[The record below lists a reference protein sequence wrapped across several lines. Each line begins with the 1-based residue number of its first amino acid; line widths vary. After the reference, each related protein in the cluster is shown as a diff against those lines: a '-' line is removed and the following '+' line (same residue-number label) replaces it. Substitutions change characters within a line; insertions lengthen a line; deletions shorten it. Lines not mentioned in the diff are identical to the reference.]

1 MLDYEILRL
10 IWWAILGIL
19 LIGFAILDGFDLGVG
34 MLLPIIGRRDMER
47 RIMINTVGPVWEGN
61 QVWLILGAGASFAAW
76 PYLYAISF
84 SGFYLAI
91 FLALFG
97 VILRPVG
104 FKFRSKIEN
113 PTWRSFWDMMLFLG
127 GFIPALVFGVAFGN
141 LFLGVPYH
149 FNDELR
155 IVYTG
160 SFFDLFHPFAL
171 LTGLLSVVMFIFQ
184 GSNYLAVK
192 TESPLSE
199 RASTVSLLSG
209 LAFLALV
216 TVGGWMVYSLNG
228 YSLENFS
235 AFKGPSN
242 PLHKTVAVIPGHWL
256 YNFTVHTSLWSAVV
270 LLYISVA
277 LALLTQK
284 LKRPILAFVFS
295 SLSIAS
301 TLVMAGISLYP
312 FLMPS
317 STNPNHSL
325 TVWDASSSE
334 LTLKIMLI
342 SVVVFLPFVLAYT
355 AWMYRI
361 MRGKVTSIDIEKN
374 SNAY

>member
-216 TVGGWMVYSLNG
+216 TLGGWMVYSLNG

-355 AWMYRI
+355 AWMYRV

>member
-10 IWWAILGIL
+10 IWWAILGVL

-34 MLLPIIGRRDMER
+34 MLLPVIGRKDVER

-84 SGFYLAI
+84 SGFYVAI

-113 PTWRSFWDMMLFLG
+113 STWRSFWDMMLFLG
-127 GFIPALVFGVAFGN
+127 GFVPALVFGVAFGN
-141 LFLGVPYH
+141 LFLGIPYH

-160 SFFDLFHPFAL
+160 SFFELFHPFAL
-171 LTGLLSVVMFIFQ
+171 LTGLLSVVMFVFQ

-192 TESPLSE
+192 TEAPLSD
-199 RASTVSLLSG
+199 RASIASFCSG
-209 LAFLALV
+209 VIFLVLI
-216 TVGGWMVYSLNG
+216 TLGGWMVYSMDG
-228 YSLENFS
+228 FSLVHFEGVS
-235 AFKGPSN
+235 GPSN
-242 PLHKTVAVIPGHWL
+242 PLHKTVSVVSGQWLHNFHTHVI
-256 YNFTVHTSLWSAVV
+256 LWSVV
-270 LLYISVA
+270 GVVYLSIV
-277 LALLTQK
+277 LALLMQK
-284 LKRPILAFVFS
+284 LKKPVLAFIFS

-301 TLVMAGISLYP
+301 TLTMAGLSLYP

-317 STNPNHSL
+317 SINPNHSL

-334 LTLKIMLI
+334 RTLKIMLFA
-342 SVVVFLPFVLAYT
+342 VVVFLPFVLAYT
-355 AWMYRI
+355 AWIYRV
-361 MRGKVTSIDIEKN
+361 MRGKVTSADIESN

>member
-10 IWWAILGIL
+10 IWWAILGVL

-34 MLLPIIGRRDMER
+34 MLLPVIGRKDVER

-84 SGFYLAI
+84 SGFYVAI

-127 GFIPALVFGVAFGN
+127 GFVPSLVFGVAFGN

-149 FNDELR
+149 FSDELR

-171 LTGLLSVVMFIFQ
+171 LTGLLSVVMFVFQ

-192 TESPLSE
+192 TEAPLAD
-199 RASTVSLLSG
+199 RASIISFCSG
-209 LAFLALV
+209 FIFLILI
-216 TVGGWMVYSLNG
+216 TLGGWMVYSMDG
-228 YSLENFS
+228 FALEHFEGVS
-235 AFKGPSN
+235 GPSN
-242 PLHKTVAVIPGHWL
+242 PLHKTVMVVSGQWLHNFDKHTILWGVVGAVYLSI
-256 YNFTVHTSLWSAVV
+256 
-270 LLYISVA
+270 A
-277 LALLTQK
+277 LALVVQK
-284 LKRPILAFVFS
+284 LKKPVLAFIFS

-301 TLVMAGISLYP
+301 TLTMAGLSLYP

-317 STNPNHSL
+317 SINPNHSL

-334 LTLKIMLI
+334 RTLKIMLLA
-342 SVVVFLPFVLAYT
+342 VVVFLPFVLAYT
-355 AWMYRI
+355 AWIYRV
-361 MRGKVTSIDIEKN
+361 MRGKVTSADIEAN

>member
-192 TESPLSE
+192 TESPLSG
-199 RASTVSLLSG
+199 RASTVSFLSG

-216 TVGGWMVYSLNG
+216 TLGGWMVYSLNG

-256 YNFTVHTSLWSAVV
+256 YNFTAHTSLWGAVV

-355 AWMYRI
+355 AWMYRV

>member
-10 IWWAILGIL
+10 IWWAILGVL

-216 TVGGWMVYSLNG
+216 TLGGWMVYSLNG

-284 LKRPILAFVFS
+284 LNRPILAFVFS

-355 AWMYRI
+355 AWMYRV